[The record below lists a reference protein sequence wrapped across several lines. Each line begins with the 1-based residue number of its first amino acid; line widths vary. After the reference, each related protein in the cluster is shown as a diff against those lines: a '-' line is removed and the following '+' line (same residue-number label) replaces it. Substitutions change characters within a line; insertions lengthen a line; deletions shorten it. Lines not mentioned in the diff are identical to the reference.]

1 MSLLQG
7 SCLAVLLL
15 ASSAVWAAP
24 PSQQYQQLRSQATLL
39 AVNALIY
46 YDAQPDARPDRRHL
60 AALQQAQQRLD
71 ALALELNLPSRP
83 LKKELGDSLASLDT
97 WLDKL
102 QALSREDA
110 PRYPQLLIG
119 LLDSRAR
126 LDEQAAAAYQQLAD
140 ELPPATRL
148 LNRQSLDIASLLL
161 HAQARSAR
169 VIGDHSLAFA
179 EAEFVARDQAIKQG
193 FDELSRLLPE
203 QAEQLHKQRLAYRF
217 VRKRLL
223 DRDPGQVIGGLE
235 RYLAGIVVALD
246 RLADANPG

>member
-1 MSLLQG
+1 MSIFQG
-7 SCLAVLLL
+7 SCLAMVLLL
-15 ASSAVWAAP
+15 ASSLAGASA

-60 AALQQAQQRLD
+60 TALQGAQQRLD
-71 ALALELNLPSRP
+71 TLALQLNLPSDV
-83 LKKELGDSLASLDT
+83 GDSLASINA
-97 WLDKL
+97 WLDRL

-119 LLDSRAR
+119 LLDTRVQ
-126 LDEQAAAAYQQLAD
+126 LDQQAAAAYQQTQD
-140 ELPPATRL
+140 RLPLATRL
-148 LNRQSLDIASLLL
+148 LNRQSVDIASLLL

-179 EAEFVARDQAIKQG
+179 EAEFAARDQAIKQG
-193 FDELSRLLPE
+193 FDELSTLLPE
-203 QAEQLHKQRLAYRF
+203 QAEALHKQRLAYRF

-246 RLADANPG
+246 SLAAANPNE